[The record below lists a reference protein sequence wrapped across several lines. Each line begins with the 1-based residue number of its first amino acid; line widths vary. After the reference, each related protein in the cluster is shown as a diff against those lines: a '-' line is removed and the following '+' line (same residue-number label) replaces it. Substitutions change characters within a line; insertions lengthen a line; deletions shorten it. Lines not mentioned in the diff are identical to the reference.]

1 MITNT
6 DNLLNLEHKIDYE
19 GGMVEYICG
28 YGGDMPDELKAE
40 VDAVKL
46 AVEALNTKYRALL
59 EEFGV
64 EPL

>member
-1 MITNT
+1 MITNA

-28 YGGDMPDELKAE
+28 YGGDMPEELIAE
-40 VDAVKL
+40 VEAVRL
-46 AVEALNTKYRALL
+46 AVENLNTKYRALL
-59 EEFGV
+59 KEFGV